1 MAKRKRKRNDIA
13 ATAIGFIGAGVG
25 MGVGAGV
32 LGGIPGAAAASAAT
46 GVGKM
51 ASFMPTM
58 GTVAGAGM
66 TLKQLKRLGKRY

>member
-1 MAKRKRKRNDIA
+1 MAKRKRKRRSMA
-13 ATAIGFIGAGVG
+13 GEAMGFVGAGVG

-46 GVGKM
+46 GVGKL
-51 ASFMPTM
+51 AGFMPTM

-66 TLKQLKRLGKRY
+66 TLKQLKKLGKK